1 MTSDLEKEA
10 RAAADDWM
18 ETLPDSSDIGNT
30 ETHVDDAYEAGYLA
44 AAEPREK
51 EIEALLAK
59 LEAVP
64 PFVITALEQFCGA
77 YDGPGSKSWREDV
90 RRWLAGLK

>member
-10 RAAADDWM
+10 GAAANDGR
-18 ETLPDSSDIGNT
+18 ETQPDSSDIGNT

-51 EIEALLAK
+51 EIASLRAK
-59 LEAVP
+59 LEAGPV
-64 PFVITALEQFCGA
+64 TAMRELDEWELGLEYPCEA
-77 YDGPGSKSWREDV
+77 AAIISE
-90 RRWLAGLK
+90 WLAGLK

>member
-1 MTSDLEKEA
+1 MTDALQKEA
-10 RAAADDWM
+10 REAADDWM
-18 ETLPDSSDIGNT
+18 ETLPESGDLGNT

-51 EIEALLAK
+51 EIASLRAK

-64 PFVITALEQFCGA
+64 VKEIQRASWWHGAGGRIKDALA
-77 YDGPGSKSWREDV
+77 ID
-90 RRWLAGLK
+90 RWLAGMK

>member
-10 RAAADDWM
+10 RAAAD
-18 ETLPDSSDIGNT
+18 EIGRQVPWGNFPYMSRQ
-30 ETHVDDAYEAGYLA
+30 HYINGYLA

-64 PFVITALEQFCGA
+64 VKEIQRASWWHGAGGRIKDALA
-77 YDGPGSKSWREDV
+77 ID
-90 RRWLAGLK
+90 RWLAGLK